1 MTNDQTNRPAEAIRD
16 GNLKA
21 TIWENQGEKGP
32 YHSVSLAK
40 TYQDKDGNLRDTN
53 SFGTNDLLRVAEL
66 ARSAYHR
73 TNEIRREMQHDR
85 DTDIANGHD
94 SDRASRREAYQTK
107 RSQGGGGRSNMPRRD
122 AAFLSDRFSPDL

>member
-1 MTNDQTNRPAEAIRD
+1 MTKDQHNQPAETMRD

-40 TYQDKDGNLRDTN
+40 TYQDKDGHLRDTN
-53 SFGTNDLLRVAEL
+53 SFGTGDLLRVAEL

-85 DTDIANGHD
+85 DPADANGHD
-94 SDRASRREAYQTK
+94 GERASRREAYQTK
-107 RSQGGGGRSNMPRRD
+107 RSQGGGGRSPVPRRD
-122 AAFLSDRFSPDL
+122 ATFLSDRFTPEP